1 MSNSKFRL
9 QGQAALRE
17 LLKDEQD
24 IKDSKLPDAE
34 KELELLK
41 IGVDVRMQALETQ
54 QQLDLLAKNELEAK
68 ESALKPLKDEM
79 ELLEAKL
86 VGKEEEYLLTKQI
99 KELEAAGVPKAEA
112 SSIVNRV
119 NELKKQNEA
128 LEETKSKIN
137 EMSQAIASGFTNAI
151 RSVINGTKS
160 VDEAFSDMLSSIGQ
174 SFVDMALKVIEQQ
187 LVMIA
192 NGLLMKALGVS
203 MPGASS
209 VPGTGYGDMSVAGPS
224 FFQGG
229 MIPGYADGGPVKSKS
244 THHRWRRGRGS
255 VYPWHVWD
263 DRPQRRLRSHQ
274 RSSGRQRRSHPSRR
288 SRRNQCCIGF

>member
-1 MSNSKFRL
+1 
-9 QGQAALRE
+9 
-17 LLKDEQD
+17 
-24 IKDSKLPDAE
+24 
-34 KELELLK
+34 
-41 IGVDVRMQALETQ
+41 MQALETQ

-209 VPGTGYGDMSVAGPS
+209 VSNGTGYAFDMSVAGPS

-229 MIPGYADGGPVKSKS
+229 MIPGYADGGPVESKS
-244 THHRWRRGRGS
+244 TPYIVGEEGRGS

-274 RSSGRQRRSHPSRR
+274 RSSGRQRRSHR
-288 SRRNQCCIGF
+288 